1 MAKHNLLQSWIN
13 STTTF
18 KDIVLTHYISPVSKF
33 LPSLFYVTKPLF
45 NTVLWLGLGV
55 GLTMPSMAQT
65 YSANPNGIASNVPMP
80 YATGYSSMAKTW
92 LTTLPAMDN
101 GSGLIEQQQSQQ
113 LGEYALRQINAE
125 APLIRDPWLQQSL
138 ENIVWQINAV
148 ARADAPMAL
157 VVINDS
163 QINAFAVPAGLIG
176 MNIGLIDKAQSLDE
190 MASVISHEIA
200 HVSQRHYQY
209 RNDEKTKQLLM
220 QLGGIAAGVV
230 VAKAGEGNAGAAV
243 MMGSQ
248 AMMAN
253 TVAQFSRDQEREAD
267 RVGMQIM
274 AQAGYDVNAMPSFFA
289 TLNQQNPVKR
299 NAFIPS
305 FIMSHPLT
313 AERLSEAR
321 ERTSLYPKPNPQS
334 IDNQNR
340 RQLFDQIQWRAKY
353 LAHLTNL
360 NELTQAARTSNGA
373 KLALAMQ
380 LMDER
385 QFDQANKVLLAF
397 ENDIRTLRNPLAV
410 MVTATLEQRQGNFDQ
425 AISRLTQLANVLP
438 ERRDIKLLLA
448 DIYLTKPTDTLNNA
462 KTVQQLLQP
471 LTRQFPKDI
480 NLWQRL
486 EQASEILAKNLE
498 STVEDKTL
506 QQINMLRYRAYREFW
521 QNSLSNAITSLTQ
534 ADNLAKTLPH
544 NTAILATIHQQIN
557 QVQQANAV
565 KIK

>member
-1 MAKHNLLQSWIN
+1 MAKHNLLQSWVN
-13 STTTF
+13 STATF

-65 YSANPNGIASNVPMP
+65 YSANPNGTASNVSMP
-80 YATGYSSMAKTW
+80 YSVGHPSMAKTW

-486 EQASEILAKNLE
+486 EQASEILAKNLQ

>member
-1 MAKHNLLQSWIN
+1 M
-13 STTTF
+13 
-18 KDIVLTHYISPVSKF
+18 THYNSPVSKF
-33 LPSLFYVTKPLF
+33 VPSLFYVTKPLF

-55 GLTMPSMAQT
+55 GLTLPSKAQT
-65 YSANPNGIASNVPMP
+65 YSANPHGTASNVSMP
-80 YATGYSSMAKTW
+80 YSVGHPSMAKTW

-157 VVINDS
+157 VVINDP

-230 VAKAGEGNAGAAV
+230 AAKAGEGNAGAAV

-253 TVAQFSRDQEREAD
+253 TAAQFSRDQEREAD

-385 QFDQANKVLLAF
+385 QFDQASKVLLAF

-410 MVTATLEQRQGNFDQ
+410 MVTATLEQRQGKFDQ

-486 EQASEILAKNLE
+486 EQASEILAKNPE

-521 QNSLSNAITSLTQ
+521 QNSLSSAITSLTQ
-534 ADNLAKTLPH
+534 ADNLAKTLPY
-544 NTAILATIHQQIN
+544 NTAILATIHQQIA

>member
-13 STTTF
+13 STATF
-18 KDIVLTHYISPVSKF
+18 KDILLTHYNSPVSKF
-33 LPSLFYVTKPLF
+33 VPSLFYVTKPLF

-55 GLTMPSMAQT
+55 GLTLPSKAQT
-65 YSANPNGIASNVPMP
+65 YSANPHGTASNVSMP
-80 YATGYSSMAKTW
+80 YSVGHPSMAKTW

-157 VVINDS
+157 VVINDP

-230 VAKAGEGNAGAAV
+230 AAKAGEGNAGAAV

-253 TVAQFSRDQEREAD
+253 TAAQFSRDQEREAD

-385 QFDQANKVLLAF
+385 QFDQASKVLLAF

-410 MVTATLEQRQGNFDQ
+410 MVTATLEQRQGKFDQ

-486 EQASEILAKNLE
+486 EQASEILAKNPE

-521 QNSLSNAITSLTQ
+521 QNSLSSAITSLTQ
-534 ADNLAKTLPH
+534 ADNLAKTLPY
-544 NTAILATIHQQIN
+544 NTAILATIHQQIA